1 MSIVLNNEEHKLVKN
16 KIIKAINES
25 FKNRI
30 SSDKNRI
37 SSEPEL
43 ISRLTYE
50 LPKVLNSICLGNI
63 RFESGGIFIHQ
74 KPYVKNISNPNKW
87 HRKYVELGDLLLVNN
102 IVINNKIK
110 QRLALLLQAKKS
122 PINSTANIEPDN
134 ADQWDL
140 YATWPEFEYVKNSKL
155 RNQKRYIDCIKEPDI
170 FDGAKYLFI
179 NECRKFYRYPFYL
192 SDYVANATKP
202 LSKFKPFYC
211 ELFDF
216 ITGNSGKIFNLDNV
230 KNNGN
235 KGWDK
240 IIDDLISEVS
250 SASLSK
256 GIARDFPN
264 KEKLTRGQGIL
275 SLYGNFSNPA
285 SLFNRLNIVN
295 NGDNFPPF
303 HDDLEDFFWE
313 GGGIST
319 IEINTLISQDE

>member
-1 MSIVLNNEEHKLVKN
+1 MSIVLNNEDHILVKS
-16 KIIKAINES
+16 KIIQAINKS
-25 FKNRI
+25 FNNRT
-30 SSDKNRI
+30 

-43 ISRLTYE
+43 ISKLTYD
-50 LPKVLNSICLGNI
+50 LPNALNSICLSNV

-87 HRKYVELGDLLLVNN
+87 RKKYVELGDLLLVNN
-102 IVINNKIK
+102 IVINNKVT

-122 PINSTANIEPDN
+122 AINSIVNIEPDN

-155 RNQKRYIDCIKEPDI
+155 RNQKRYINCVKEPDI

-179 NECRKFYRYPFYL
+179 NKFRKIYQYPFHL

-211 ELFDF
+211 EVFDF
-216 ITGNSGKIFNLDNV
+216 ITGNSGKVFNLDNA

-250 SASLSK
+250 SATLSK
-256 GIARDFPN
+256 SITRDFPN
-264 KEKLTRGQGIL
+264 QGKLTRGQGIL
-275 SLYGNFSNPA
+275 SLHGNFSNPA

-295 NGDNFPPF
+295 NGDNVPPF
-303 HDDLEDFFWE
+303 RDNLEDSFGE
-313 GGGIST
+313 DGGISI
-319 IEINTLISQDE
+319 IEINTLISQD

>member
-1 MSIVLNNEEHKLVKN
+1 MSIVLNNEEHNLVKI

-25 FKNRI
+25 FKNRT
-30 SSDKNRI
+30 

-63 RFESGGIFIHQ
+63 KFESGGIFIHQ

-155 RNQKRYIDCIKEPDI
+155 RNQKRYINCIKELDI
-170 FDGAKYLFI
+170 FDGVKYLLI
-179 NECRKFYRYPFYL
+179 NECRRFYRYPFYL

-211 ELFDF
+211 EIFDF

-275 SLYGNFSNPA
+275 SLHGNFSNPA
-285 SLFNRLNIVN
+285 SLFNRLNILN

-313 GGGIST
+313 DSGISI